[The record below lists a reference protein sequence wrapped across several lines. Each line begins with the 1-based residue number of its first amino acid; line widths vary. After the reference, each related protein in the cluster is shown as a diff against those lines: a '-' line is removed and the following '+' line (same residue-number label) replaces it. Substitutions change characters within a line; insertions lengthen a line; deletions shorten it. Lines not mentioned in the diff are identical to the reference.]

1 MAKASRFHLEV
12 ESQVLESLFGK
23 INLLQS
29 KEEKERLVLG
39 ALSENYGKTTQESF
53 LQNEAV
59 AELKSD
65 EGRRKFLDGFFSLGF
80 IDELVQNPHTEDIIV
95 NALNPIYVHDT
106 FRGLV
111 KTEQRF
117 ASQRELEVFVKKL
130 VVFAGKK
137 NLRQIN
143 NFELP
148 GIAGRVNIVQ
158 SPFGPQ
164 VTITKIKE
172 SPLSIIDLINLH
184 SLTYELAAQLWVY
197 IEGMGSRPA
206 NTLILGAP
214 GSGKTTLMNALMSF
228 IPDSERLVVI
238 EDTLELNT
246 KQEDSWSRLEVDDG
260 LSLQDLV
267 KNSLRMRPERII
279 VGEVRG
285 SEAQDMMTAMN
296 IGKYC
301 MGTIHANSAR
311 EAIIRLES
319 EPMNIPEILVNL
331 IDVFITVKK
340 YQIKNSFFRVV
351 DEVAETAGME
361 QKVVLLSPVWQYNY
375 EKMEFVE
382 RQPSSV
388 FRDKVCR
395 TGGIAIKK
403 FIEEVNV
410 RAQILKVLR
419 EREMHKIDE
428 VSKFCRLFH
437 RDKDEAIEKL
447 GLTRNH
453 FYKE

>member
-1 MAKASRFHLEV
+1 MGKFRLEI
-12 ESQVLESLFGK
+12 ESDILENLFGK

-29 KEEKERLVLG
+29 REEKEKVVLS
-39 ALSENYGKTTQESF
+39 ALSQTYGKTAQESF
-53 LQNEAV
+53 LQNEAM
-59 AELKSD
+59 ADLQSD
-65 EGRRKFLDGFFSLGF
+65 EGRRKFLDTFFSFGF
-80 IDELVQNPHTEDIIV
+80 IDELVQNPHTEDIII
-95 NALNPIYVHDT
+95 NGLNPIYIHDT

-111 KTEQRF
+111 KTEKKFRT
-117 ASQRELEVFVKKL
+117 QRELEVFVKKL

-137 NLRQIN
+137 NLRQMN

-148 GIAGRVNIVQ
+148 NIAGRVNIVQ

-172 SPLSIIDLINLH
+172 SPLSIIDLINLR
-184 SLTYELAAQLWVY
+184 SLTYGIAAQLWVY

-351 DEVAETAGME
+351 DEIAETAGME

-375 EKMEFVE
+375 EKMDFVE

-395 TGGIAIKK
+395 TGGIPTKK

-410 RAQILKVLR
+410 RAQVLQVLR
-419 EREMHKIDE
+419 EKEMHKIED
-428 VSKFCRLFH
+428 VSHFCRLFH
-437 RDKDEAIEKL
+437 RDKDEAFAKL
-447 GLTRNH
+447 GLSREY
-453 FYKE
+453 FYKEKE